1 MLGGQISRPTTRGEE
16 GCDTTAC
23 AAIWSFASG
32 LRPAPSSHTVHLSMV
47 AEAHVYLV
55 APKSPRSAF
64 GTSQLL
70 LDEKPTMPF
79 AKPAG
84 KQQGAARASSH
95 EDCVP

>member
-1 MLGGQISRPTTRGEE
+1 MQLVTTHPLAAVARVQIIH
-16 GCDTTAC
+16 GCPC
-23 AAIWSFASG
+23 
-32 LRPAPSSHTVHLSMV
+32 
-47 AEAHVYLV
+47 
-55 APKSPRSAF
+55 AF

-70 LDEKPTMPF
+70 LDEKPTMLF